1 MTKNYNDIN
10 CYNYYNN
17 CYYNYSYNCNV
28 DIYNYLFTITQ

>member
-1 MTKNYNDIN
+1 MTKNYYDIN

-28 DIYNYLFTITQ
+28 DIYNYLFTIIQ